1 MKAHKVCCFWCVN
14 RKCSL
19 YIKIPQYKTLLL
31 IWWKWQ
37 PFIQEREGYCVEP
50 GIMSSYHELQWADQ
64 QEEADKNWTLS
75 SGTIS
80 FQTQGMSHRFTANTG
95 LLHGLFVMD
104 LFNPPTH
111 TQFYISMTNLST
123 LLPILISSSMA
134 LIFLF
139 LISSCKA
146 LCIKHMG
153 DSLDFIFRFSF
164 FCHQSKQWW
173 CYKEYKKV
181 PLGKSLQQHV
191 FPETLLSVQSI
202 MHNPKNTL

>member
-37 PFIQEREGYCVEP
+37 PFIQEKEGYCVEP

-95 LLHGLFVMD
+95 FLHELFVIA
-104 LFNPPTH
+104 LFTPPHTH
-111 TQFYISMTNLST
+111 TQFYISMTSLST
-123 LLPILISSSMA
+123 
-134 LIFLF
+134 F
-139 LISSCKA
+139 
-146 LCIKHMG
+146 
-153 DSLDFIFRFSF
+153 FSATNPNNG
-164 FCHQSKQWW
+164 S
-173 CYKEYKKV
+173 KKV

-191 FPETLLSVQSI
+191 FPETLLLLQSI
-202 MHNPKNTL
+202 MHNLKNTL